1 LETRDGGKTWTDL
14 AQAKSPETNAEN
26 TLYECITFLGD
37 HGVIAGR
44 VIPPPGRNPIWMEP
58 EMARFHRERQATV
71 IILETV
77 DAGKSW
83 TSSTSALFG
92 HLTQVRLAKEGFAVM
107 LFEHEEV
114 HSLPSN
120 VFAVA
125 YKTNLATN
133 IFGEAD
139 RAVRDVTLLPDG
151 GAILAAV
158 EPPGKSNQ
166 VPIPGK
172 LKMLKSSN
180 LKLWLEMDVD
190 YRAVGQRAMLAA
202 QDARHIWVATDT
214 GMILNLIDTGNPPK

>member
-1 LETRDGGKTWTDL
+1 
-14 AQAKSPETNAEN
+14 
-26 TLYECITFLGD
+26 
-37 HGVIAGR
+37 VIL
-44 VIPPPGRNPIWMEP
+44 
-58 EMARFHRERQATV
+58 
-71 IILETV
+71 LETV
-77 DAGKSW
+77 DGGKNW
-83 TSSTSALFG
+83 TPSTSTLFG
-92 HLTQVRLAKEGFAVM
+92 HLTQVRLAQEGFAVM

-139 RAVRDVTLLPDG
+139 RAVRDVVLLPDG

-190 YRAVGQRAMLAA
+190 YRAVAQRAILAA
-202 QDARHIWVATDT
+202 PDARHIWVATDT
-214 GMILNLIDTGNPPK
+214 GMILNLVDTGNPPK